1 MIGYYV
7 HHHGSGHL
15 HRARAVADAW
25 GAEITGLSTLPRPTG
40 WPGEWVQLADDAPVG
55 DAPADED
62 RDVAA
67 RDHLHWAPLGHPG
80 LSSRMA
86 HLASWLDAARPG
98 LLVSDHSV
106 EVTLLARLHGVRVV
120 GVVLPGLRSDPAHL
134 LGYGVCDALVAM
146 WPDGARM
153 RTGLPPEL
161 RSRLRCLGGMS
172 RFAPVTHPE
181 ERDPVPRVAVLWG
194 RGGDGP
200 PLREIATAREQT
212 HGWTWTVLGG
222 EDWVDDPFTVL
233 RSADVVLTHGGQNAV
248 AETAAARRPAI
259 VVPQARPFD
268 EQSQMGHALTDEG
281 WPAVVCPSLPSRG
294 WPELLER
301 VRALDG
307 QRWGPWCDG
316 RAAERFAQV
325 LREVDAP

>member
-15 HRARAVADAW
+15 HRAQSVAKAW
-25 GAEITGLSTLPRPTG
+25 GSEITGLSTLPRPTG
-40 WPGEWVQLADDAPVG
+40 WPGEWVQLADDASAG
-55 DAPADED
+55 DHG
-62 RDVAA
+62 DVTAHG
-67 RDHLHWAPLGHPG
+67 HLHWAPLGHPG
-80 LSSRMA
+80 LSRRMA
-86 HLASWLDAARPG
+86 RLASWLDAARPR

-120 GVVLPGLRSDPAHL
+120 GVVLPGRRSDPTHL

-146 WPDGARM
+146 WPDEARM
-153 RTGLPPEL
+153 RTGLPSEL

-172 RFAPVTHPE
+172 RFAPVTSDD
-181 ERDPVPRVAVLWG
+181 ERNRSPQVAVLWG

-212 HGWTWTVLGG
+212 PGWTWTVLGG
-222 EDWVDDPFTVL
+222 ESWVEDPFAVL
-233 RSADVVLTHGGQNAV
+233 RSADVVLTHAGQNAI

-259 VVPQARPFD
+259 VVPQPRPFD
-268 EQSQMGHALTDEG
+268 EQSQMGQALTDEG
-281 WPAVVCPSLPSRG
+281 WPAVVFSSLPARG

-307 QRWGPWCDG
+307 QRWAPWCDG
-316 RAAERFAQV
+316 RAAERFVRV
-325 LREVDAP
+325 LREVAAS